1 MDVRD
6 TGVRNT
12 TAGTVAAI
20 FHDHDK
26 VERAIT
32 DLISAGFSKE
42 QIGVAVKEPEDKMNE
57 NWIQRIRQMFLDKTT
72 ATNAEA
78 LRAEEARDRD
88 YYTRQYTDDTLAGMG
103 IPASEAGRLSDAMDR
118 GDALVTVRNASRS
131 ADAIAI
137 LKRSGGITSVEEL
150 NKELGK
156 APVRTEA
163 RTARDVGEQRIQ
175 LFGEVLK
182 VHKDRIRSGEVRL
195 RKEVVTENKR
205 VDVPVEREELVIER
219 TPGGDR
225 PAGEARI
232 GEQKEIRVPLTEE
245 RVRVE
250 KQPVVNEEVRVGKRE
265 VTGVE
270 HVDDKVRHEEV
281 RVENEGDVNVKDAE
295 RLNRPKK
302 TA

>member
-1 MDVRD
+1 MDVRE

-12 TAGTVAAI
+12 SASTVAAI

-32 DLISAGFSKE
+32 DLISAGFTKE

-57 NWIQRIRQMFLDKTT
+57 SWIQRIREIFAGKAT
-72 ATNAEA
+72 ATNAET
-78 LRAEEARDRD
+78 LRAEEARERE
-88 YYTRQYTDDTLAGMG
+88 YYRSEYTNETLSGMG
-103 IPASEAGRLSDAMDR
+103 IPSSDAERLRDAMDR
-118 GDALVTVRNASRS
+118 GDALVTVRDAARS

-137 LKRSGGITSVEEL
+137 LKRGGGITSTAEL
-150 NKELGK
+150 AS

-163 RTARDVGEQRIQ
+163 RRSTEARTGNVGDQRIQ

-205 VDVPVEREELVIER
+205 IDVPVEREELVIER
-219 TPGGDR
+219 TSGGNR
-225 PAGEARI
+225 PATDARI
-232 GEQKEIRVPLTEE
+232 GENKEIRVPLTEE
-245 RVRVE
+245 RVKVE
-250 KQPVVNEEVRVGKRE
+250 KQPVVNEEIRVGKRE

-281 RVENEGDVNVKDAE
+281 RVENEGDVDVKDA